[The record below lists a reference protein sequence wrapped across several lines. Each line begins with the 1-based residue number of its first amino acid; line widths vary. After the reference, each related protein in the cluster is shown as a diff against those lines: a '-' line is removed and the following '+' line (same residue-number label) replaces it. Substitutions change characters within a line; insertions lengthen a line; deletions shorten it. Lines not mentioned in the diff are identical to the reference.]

1 MEGSVNDTNDGC
13 EPIGKAVDEGDGR
26 LSPLDEERKKLADE
40 FNVQRAK
47 MKELFLQ
54 KEVELRAL
62 ISEREQLQSEALGLR
77 AQLQQLQTLAQNQK
91 SEIESLQLLIHETVE
106 ASSSG
111 SDEVRRL
118 TTRNLELEQLV
129 NLHNKEKQ
137 ALQEA
142 SLAPGALVRSL
153 ARRLGADTD
162 HEDAARKAQEDAELL
177 RSLVEPLEEE
187 IKALKDKLRDTDS
200 QLQATKA
207 NKPKGDSKGAES
219 AAPCDMCVNYERQ
232 LVAEQARCKDAT
244 EKARYAERALNIATE
259 ELEGART
266 VHEETVQAWR
276 AERAAAA
283 SELEALRAAVEVCQ
297 GNVDAKAAA
306 AEAAAARALQQVTAL
321 TVHRETLQET
331 LDTLQ
336 RDNDML
342 VGKYTKKALELQNED
357 INLPD
362 TAEELQEHCLKLREE
377 LIISALG
384 REQAAAEAGGLRAQ
398 AASHAQQYHE
408 QGARLAA
415 ATRQHLHARQQ
426 LERLEAEREQMREL
440 GDKLHQANDRIEE
453 LLEDKKRLH
462 GEVSELRAR
471 ISSLQQDLDNSEK
484 VQQDFVR
491 LSQSLQVQLERIRE
505 ADTEVR
511 WQHEDDVTECPAC
524 RAHLPSNKA
533 KVHCRH
539 CGRIF
544 CAACVRG
551 EVAAGPRRRPARVC
565 AVCRTLLQPH
575 TPPYFST
582 APPTNTD

>member
-1 MEGSVNDTNDGC
+1 
-13 EPIGKAVDEGDGR
+13 
-26 LSPLDEERKKLADE
+26 
-40 FNVQRAK
+40 
-47 MKELFLQ
+47 
-54 KEVELRAL
+54 
-62 ISEREQLQSEALGLR
+62 
-77 AQLQQLQTLAQNQK
+77 
-91 SEIESLQLLIHETVE
+91 
-106 ASSSG
+106 
-111 SDEVRRL
+111 
-118 TTRNLELEQLV
+118 
-129 NLHNKEKQ
+129 
-137 ALQEA
+137 
-142 SLAPGALVRSL
+142 
-153 ARRLGADTD
+153 
-162 HEDAARKAQEDAELL
+162 
-177 RSLVEPLEEE
+177 
-187 IKALKDKLRDTDS
+187 
-200 QLQATKA
+200 
-207 NKPKGDSKGAES
+207 
-219 AAPCDMCVNYERQ
+219 
-232 LVAEQARCKDAT
+232 
-244 EKARYAERALNIATE
+244 
-259 ELEGART
+259 
-266 VHEETVQAWR
+266 
-276 AERAAAA
+276 
-283 SELEALRAAVEVCQ
+283 
-297 GNVDAKAAA
+297 
-306 AEAAAARALQQVTAL
+306 VTAL
-321 TVHRETLQET
+321 TVQRETLQET

-362 TAEELQEHCLKLREE
+362 TVEELQEHCLKLREE

-533 KVHCRH
+533 KVTSVMSAIMNVTECPACRAH
-539 CGRIF
+539 LPSNKATVTSVM
-544 CAACVRG
+544 CAIMNVTESPACRAHLPSNKAKVTSVMCAIMNVT
-551 EVAAGPRRRPARVC
+551 ECPA
-565 AVCRTLLQPH
+565 CRAHLPSNKAKVKL
-575 TPPYFST
+575 
-582 APPTNTD
+582 

>member
-1 MEGSVNDTNDGC
+1 MEGSENDTNDGC
-13 EPIGKAVDEGDGR
+13 EPIGKAEDEGDGR

-62 ISEREQLQSEALGLR
+62 VSEREQLQSEALGLR

-137 ALQEA
+137 ALQCTLPPSPSHPPTMNWSLADLPPRWQEA

-207 NKPKGDSKGAES
+207 NKPKGDSKGADS

-283 SELEALRAAVEVCQ
+283 TELEGLRAAVEVCQ
-297 GNVDAKAAA
+297 GSVDAK
-306 AEAAAARALQQVTAL
+306 VCG
-321 TVHRETLQET
+321 
-331 LDTLQ
+331 
-336 RDNDML
+336 
-342 VGKYTKKALELQNED
+342 VGFNVAN
-357 INLPD
+357 
-362 TAEELQEHCLKLREE
+362 
-377 LIISALG
+377 
-384 REQAAAEAGGLRAQ
+384 
-398 AASHAQQYHE
+398 
-408 QGARLAA
+408 
-415 ATRQHLHARQQ
+415 
-426 LERLEAEREQMREL
+426 EL
-440 GDKLHQANDRIEE
+440 GVWRVARGGVP
-453 LLEDKKRLH
+453 
-462 GEVSELRAR
+462 GE
-471 ISSLQQDLDNSEK
+471 
-484 VQQDFVR
+484 
-491 LSQSLQVQLERIRE
+491 
-505 ADTEVR
+505 
-511 WQHEDDVTECPAC
+511 
-524 RAHLPSNKA
+524 
-533 KVHCRH
+533 
-539 CGRIF
+539 CG
-544 CAACVRG
+544 C
-551 EVAAGPRRRPARVC
+551 
-565 AVCRTLLQPH
+565 
-575 TPPYFST
+575 
-582 APPTNTD
+582 

>member
-1 MEGSVNDTNDGC
+1 MSDLLNIDTKSIFDQLNTILDDKLSTLKSVLIAAIED
-13 EPIGKAVDEGDGR
+13 PIKIIT
-26 LSPLDEERKKLADE
+26 
-40 FNVQRAK
+40 
-47 MKELFLQ
+47 KELQELQ
-54 KEVELRAL
+54 KSYSFLSDEYEDLKRESQSQKTSMNELKNENVKL
-62 ISEREQLQSEALGLR
+62 SQS
-77 AQLQQLQTLAQNQK
+77 LQQLSAKYNTMELAAK
-91 SEIESLQLLIHETVE
+91 SCNVE
-106 ASSSG
+106 FQG
-111 SDEVRRL
+111 VPEK
-118 TTRNLELEQLV
+118 
-129 NLHNKEKQ
+129 KE
-137 ALQEA
+137 E
-142 SLAPGALVRSL
+142 
-153 ARRLGADTD
+153 
-162 HEDAARKAQEDAELL
+162 
-177 RSLVEPLEEE
+177 
-187 IKALKDKLRDTDS
+187 
-200 QLQATKA
+200 
-207 NKPKGDSKGAES
+207 N
-219 AAPCDMCVNYERQ
+219 
-232 LVAEQARCKDAT
+232 
-244 EKARYAERALNIATE
+244 ATE

-283 SELEALRAAVEVCQ
+283 TELDALRAAVEVCQ

-321 TVHRETLQET
+321 TVQRETLQET

-362 TAEELQEHCLKLREE
+362 TVEELQEHCLKLREE

-533 KVHCRH
+533 KMPARH

-544 CAACVRG
+544 CGACVRG

>member
-1 MEGSVNDTNDGC
+1 MNWGC
-13 EPIGKAVDEGDGR
+13 GGWPVEVCQGNVDAKVCGVGCN
-26 LSPLDEERKKLADE
+26 LASRSRGLE
-40 FNVQRAK
+40 
-47 MKELFLQ
+47 
-54 KEVELRAL
+54 
-62 ISEREQLQSEALGLR
+62 GLR
-77 AQLQQLQTLAQNQK
+77 AA
-91 SEIESLQLLIHETVE
+91 VE
-106 ASSSG
+106 VCQG
-111 SDEVRRL
+111 SV
-118 TTRNLELEQLV
+118 
-129 NLHNKEKQ
+129 
-137 ALQEA
+137 
-142 SLAPGALVRSL
+142 
-153 ARRLGADTD
+153 
-162 HEDAARKAQEDAELL
+162 DAKVWGVGF
-177 RSLVEPLEEE
+177 SIV
-187 IKALKDKLRDTDS
+187 T
-200 QLQATKA
+200 
-207 NKPKGDSKGAES
+207 
-219 AAPCDMCVNYERQ
+219 
-232 LVAEQARCKDAT
+232 
-244 EKARYAERALNIATE
+244 
-259 ELEGART
+259 ELEGLRAA
-266 VHEETVQAWR
+266 VEQCQGNVDAKKGQPHEETVQAWR

-283 SELEALRAAVEVCQ
+283 TELEALRAAVELCQ

-321 TVHRETLQET
+321 TVQRETLQET

-362 TAEELQEHCLKLREE
+362 TVEELQEHCLKLREE

-453 LLEDKKRLH
+453 LLEDKEKHVLTIFSFVPPQQKRLH

-533 KVHCRH
+533 KVTSVM
-539 CGRIF
+539 
-544 CAACVRG
+544 CAIMNVTECPACPATR
-551 EVAAGPRRRPARVC
+551 PR
-565 AVCRTLLQPH
+565 
-575 TPPYFST
+575 
-582 APPTNTD
+582 